1 MDRLTDLQ
9 TLAGNRANELKV
21 SYAGSL
27 TPKEAHELLSLM
39 PSAKLIDVRTKA
51 ECDWVGR
58 VPGAVE
64 IELMGYP
71 GNALNAL
78 FAHQVEAIAGKDAM
92 LLFLCRSGGRSNMA
106 ATSLTASGF
115 TRCYN
120 VLEGFEGDKDA
131 ASHRNTKGGWRA
143 AALPWVQS

>member
-1 MDRLTDLQ
+1 MDRLNELL
-9 TLAGNRANELKV
+9 TLAGQRAKELNAA
-21 SYAGSL
+21 YAGSL
-27 TPKEAHELLSLM
+27 TPKEAQELLTLM
-39 PSAKLIDVRTKA
+39 PTAKLIDVRTKA

-58 VPGAVE
+58 IPGAVE

-78 FAHQVEAIAGKDAM
+78 FAHQVEAVAGKSAM

-106 ATSLTASGF
+106 ATTLATAGF
-115 TRCYN
+115 TQCYN

-131 ASHRNTKGGWRA
+131 SSHRNTTGGWRA
-143 AALPWVQS
+143 AGLPWVQS

>member
-1 MDRLTDLQ
+1 MERL
-9 TLAGNRANELKV
+9 NELLAVASQRAQELK
-21 SYAGSL
+21 STYAGSF
-27 TPKEAHELLSLM
+27 TPREAHELLTLM
-39 PSAKLIDVRTKA
+39 PTAKLIDVRTKA

-78 FAHQVEAIAGKDAM
+78 FAHQVEAVAGKDAT

-106 ATSLTASGF
+106 AISLAAAGF
-115 TRCYN
+115 RQCYN
-120 VLEGFEGDKDA
+120 VMEGFEGDKDA
-131 ASHRNTKGGWRA
+131 ASHRNTTGGWRA
-143 AALPWVQS
+143 AGLPWIQS